1 MGFSG
6 SRVLD
11 DRRRRRLVLETEQ
24 EGFVAVSPRDNEGDS
39 EVQGTE
45 LSRLVLSLPQL
56 VPSRAWKYWC
66 VGAIGLFGLTGML
79 LAWLFAEEAATSG
92 SHLGDMFVPFAE
104 GLLRG
109 TGAAAWWLA
118 GQVSCLMWWTR
129 SRSRLDYGGR
139 FHVWGW
145 SAAGFFA
152 AAVFCL
158 TDAHH
163 LSAMVLAWSVGGDV
177 SSASVGVTAAWL
189 LPSLV
194 VGCALW
200 ATLASDLRNCVGSRL
215 LHSLAGLCGLM
226 LIGAQLWA
234 VRYGSSLRL
243 DFFERLALA
252 ALQWSN
258 LMTVLWH
265 IRHVVHVTADPPPL
279 SPSWCALVSQR
290 TVGAVFSKVVS
301 WLQRKPAASATK
313 LEDGSRDETRRGKRR
328 VRLETDDGDA
338 RDLRIDNVRI
348 DDSGID
354 NVRIDK
360 VRIDD
365 AESAVKGPSKRT
377 RQAARKSQT

>member
-24 EGFVAVSPRDNEGDS
+24 EGTVAVRPRDHEGDS
-39 EVQGTE
+39 IEQETE
-45 LSRLVLSLPQL
+45 LSRLVLSLPQF
-56 VPSRAWKYWC
+56 VPSRPWKYWC
-66 VGAIGLFGLTGML
+66 VGTIGLFGFTGIL
-79 LAWLFAEEAATSG
+79 LAWLFAEEASTSG
-92 SHLGDMFVPFAE
+92 SHLGDTLVPFAE
-104 GLLRG
+104 RMLRG
-109 TGAAAWWLA
+109 SGTAAWWLA

-145 SAAGFFA
+145 CAAGFFA
-152 AAVFCL
+152 AAACCL

-177 SSASVGVTAAWL
+177 YSASVGVTAAWL

-200 ATLASDLRNCVGSRL
+200 ATLASDLRNCVGSRV

-226 LIGAQLWA
+226 LVGTQLWA
-234 VRYGSSLRL
+234 IRYGSSLRL
-243 DFFERLALA
+243 DFVERAGLA

-258 LMTVLWH
+258 LMTVLCH
-265 IRHVVHVTADPPPL
+265 LRHVVHISADPPPL

-290 TVGAVFSKVVS
+290 TVGAAFSKVVS
-301 WLQRKPAASATK
+301 WLRRKPAASKTE

-328 VRLETDDGDA
+328 VRLETDAGDA
-338 RDLRIDNVRI
+338 RN
-348 DDSGID
+348 
-354 NVRIDK
+354 

-377 RQAARKSQT
+377 RHAARKSQP